1 MNCGQHLRL
10 KETREQAMS
19 DTNVD
24 AIVGKSQQNKMGRPP
39 RANTP
44 SINVN
49 RTRTKV
55 TTNHTSTE
63 NKKDKRPSANKIKC
77 KTKIAMSKGEQIK
90 TRDLPSS
97 SKQIIS
103 SLMPLI

>member
-24 AIVGKSQQNKMGRPP
+24 TVVDKSQQNKMGQPP

-49 RTRTKV
+49 
-55 TTNHTSTE
+55 
-63 NKKDKRPSANKIKC
+63 KDE
-77 KTKIAMSKGEQIK
+77 G
-90 TRDLPSS
+90 
-97 SKQIIS
+97 
-103 SLMPLI
+103 